1 MIKKLRKCASADLC
15 DESTAIDENNLLDM
29 LKIFDETIE
38 TDDVVPSGLVHLSFF
53 FVNEKSH

>member
-29 LKIFDETIE
+29 LKTFDETIE
-38 TDDVVPSGLVHLSFF
+38 TDDVVPSGLVYLSFCL
-53 FVNEKSH
+53 